1 MSEYLLLY
9 IYLLIGSGFAIAA
22 EESEPDKWKWWGL
35 VLFVILWPGAI
46 AYALGKI
53 KVQR

>member
-9 IYLLIGSGFAIAA
+9 IYLTIGCGFAIAA
-22 EESEPDKWKWWGL
+22 EETDSKWKWWGL
-35 VLFVILWPGAI
+35 LILALLWPGAV
-46 AYALGKI
+46 AYAIGKI